1 MAHHG
6 DTERRQP
13 NTERSG
19 NTALTLGARRQAAQ
33 KGNLPALQRGDSASG
48 RRRKSE
54 RHSCRPRPTDTRV
67 YRYFTP
73 QFRLNDDQLVR
84 LPEQQCHIKR
94 RETAVR
100 NEPARWLPFLLQLER
115 GRRRR
120 PTGSIGRFRPTLRAH
135 KQAGPARKEK
145 QAGEKAA
152 AAARASL
159 LEPSGDGHGPAAM
172 NAPSLQ
178 ACSAHK
184 RFINFFFPHFP
195 VSFSLPP
202 PVHHPRFRYPLSPRI
217 AQRRERGPAGRSM
230 AAARAAPRIRRTEE
244 LRPTRCLQW
253 PREGQRERAR
263 SAGSAAQQRLGA
275 SAHFASTLPS
285 PASLAG
291 YFCPAERA
299 NGASA
304 TRAHTP
310 VQSRP
315 RSMKRRKRKEK
326 NMPYLHTAEK
336 TTRTGVSQ
344 QEKHTPLNSIVRL
357 IWPF

>member
-115 GRRRR
+115 GRRR

-184 RFINFFFPHFP
+184 RFINFFFFPIFLFRSLFPLLSTTP
-195 VSFSLPP
+195 VSGT
-202 PVHHPRFRYPLSPRI
+202 LSPLALRKEGRGGRRGDQWLLL
-217 AQRRERGPAGRSM
+217 AQ
-230 AAARAAPRIRRTEE
+230 PRVFG
-244 LRPTRCLQW
+244 
-253 PREGQRERAR
+253 GQR
-263 SAGSAAQQRLGA
+263 
-275 SAHFASTLPS
+275 
-285 PASLAG
+285 
-291 YFCPAERA
+291 
-299 NGASA
+299 N
-304 TRAHTP
+304 
-310 VQSRP
+310 
-315 RSMKRRKRKEK
+315 
-326 NMPYLHTAEK
+326 
-336 TTRTGVSQ
+336 
-344 QEKHTPLNSIVRL
+344 
-357 IWPF
+357 

>member
-115 GRRRR
+115 GRRR

-184 RFINFFFPHFP
+184 RFINFFFFPFSCFVLSSPSCPPPPFP
-195 VSFSLPP
+195 VPSLPSHCAKKGEGAGGEINGCCSRSP
-202 PVHHPRFRYPLSPRI
+202 AYSADRGIKAHALSPMAEGRTKRTGTL
-217 AQRRERGPAGRSM
+217 RRVRRT
-230 AAARAAPRIRRTEE
+230 AAPRGVGSFCKH
-244 LRPTRCLQW
+244 PSF
-253 PREGQRERAR
+253 PGQPCRLFLSGRAR
-263 SAGSAAQQRLGA
+263 QWRKRHARAHSRAEQTSLDEEAQAKRKEHA
-275 SAHFASTLPS
+275 VFTYSRENYAHWRFAT
-285 PASLAG
+285 G
-291 YFCPAERA
+291 E
-299 NGASA
+299 
-304 TRAHTP
+304 AHTP
-310 VQSRP
+310 
-315 RSMKRRKRKEK
+315 
-326 NMPYLHTAEK
+326 
-336 TTRTGVSQ
+336 
-344 QEKHTPLNSIVRL
+344 
-357 IWPF
+357 